1 MSSNTIYT
9 PLRYPGGKA
18 KFAPFL
24 MDLLKNNNLVGG
36 HYLEPYA
43 GGAGVALDL
52 LFNGYVEHIH
62 INDID
67 PAIYSFWIAVTKKT
81 KDFLELLKATP
92 ITMKQWYKWRSIL
105 KDDKKAT
112 LLEKGFATLFMNR
125 TNMSG
130 ILNAGVI
137 GGKEQNGNY
146 KLDARFNKESIIKRI
161 ERISEYKKQ
170 ISIYNQDALQLLKSC
185 KDRLPKNTLVY
196 LDPPYY
202 VKGQKLYRNF
212 YEHNDH
218 LTISKVLKSKSFKLP
233 WIVSYDN
240 VPQICD
246 MYTKEKKICYQLQYS
261 AKQKRLGE
269 EVAFISSN
277 LAYSSKIPLTKNRI
291 FER

>member
-1 MSSNTIYT
+1 MNLNNIYT

-24 MDLLKNNNLVGG
+24 MKLLEYNNFVSG

-52 LFNGYVEHIH
+52 LFNNYVEHIY

-67 PAIYSFWIAVTKKT
+67 PAIYHFWIAITKKT
-81 KDFLELLKATP
+81 KDFLELLESTP

-105 KDDKKAT
+105 KGDIKAT

-130 ILNAGVI
+130 ILSAGVI
-137 GGKEQNGNY
+137 GGKEQDGKY
-146 KLDARFNKESIIKRI
+146 KLDARFNKDALIKRI
-161 ERISEYKKQ
+161 EKISEYKKQ
-170 ISIYNQDALQLLKSC
+170 ISIYNEDALLLLKSC
-185 KDRLPKNTLVY
+185 KDKLPKNTFVY

-212 YEHNDH
+212 YEHKDH
-218 LTISKVLKSKSFKLP
+218 LAISKILRSKVFKLP

-246 MYTKEKKICYQLQYS
+246 MYNKEKKISYQLQYS

-277 LAYSSKIPLTKNRI
+277 LTFPRKLPII
-291 FER
+291 

>member
-1 MSSNTIYT
+1 MRSNAIYT

-18 KFAPFL
+18 KFAPFI
-24 MDLLKNNNLVGG
+24 MDLLKDNNLVGG

-81 KDFLELLKATP
+81 KDFLELLKTTP
-92 ITMKQWYKWRSIL
+92 ITMVQWHKWRSIL
-105 KDDKKAT
+105 KGHKKAT

-146 KLDARFNKESIIKRI
+146 KIDARFNKESLIKRI
-161 ERISEYKKQ
+161 EKISEHKKQ

-185 KDRLPKNTLVY
+185 KDKLPKNTLVY

-212 YEHNDH
+212 YEHKDH

-246 MYTKEKKICYQLQYS
+246 MYAKEKKFCYELQYS
-261 AKQKRLGE
+261 VKQKRLGE

-277 LAYSSKIPLTKNRI
+277 LAYSGN
-291 FER
+291 